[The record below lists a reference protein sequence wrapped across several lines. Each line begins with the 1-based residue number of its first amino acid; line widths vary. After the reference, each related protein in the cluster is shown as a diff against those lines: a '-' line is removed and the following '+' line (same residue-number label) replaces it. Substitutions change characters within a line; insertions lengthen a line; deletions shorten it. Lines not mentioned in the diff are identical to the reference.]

1 MKNIL
6 VLQAPLGQSHWKYSV
21 KSGHEIIR
29 RTVQR
34 WKKRNAVDSWVL
46 SDEGKKARLGLCYK
60 GKET

>member
-6 VLQAPLGQSHWKYSV
+6 VLQEPPGQSHCKRSI
-21 KSGHEIIR
+21 KSGHEIIGT
-29 RTVQR
+29 TVQR

-60 GKET
+60 AKET